1 MRIRNKTP
9 DRHPE
14 YTTVGSDRVLTWIV
28 LFSVLFGISCNFN
41 AAKPGKQVLITEGL
55 SGNRVDGYWLYLPKN
70 YDEAKKY
77 PVILFLTG
85 GLGVSSQKI
94 DAKHDGPAK
103 FAIQEF
109 PDPDIA
115 AMVQDSFI
123 IINPHLDI
131 GPPETKGWHH
141 HAETLFNIVE
151 EVSATYSGD
160 MNRVILTGLS
170 HGAGGSWEIAKTHSN
185 KIAAL
190 IPIAGRIKC
199 ENDCDNIGVTP
210 FWIIHNKDDERVSV
224 RYAEEVFD
232 HLTNNKT
239 LNLDQK
245 ETIDSV
251 PKSEF
256 VYSIINESGHD
267 AWNPAYSNPNIY
279 KWLLEQ
285 TRN

>member
-1 MRIRNKTP
+1 MNTLISTSKSKRSNSSANFINRIIL
-9 DRHPE
+9 
-14 YTTVGSDRVLTWIV
+14 VLISS
-28 LFSVLFGISCNFN
+28 LFFIGCGLKS
-41 AAKPGKQVLITEGL
+41 AKPGKQVLITEGL

-70 YDEAKKY
+70 YDDTKKY

-94 DAKHDGPAK
+94 DAKNDGPAK
-103 FAIQEF
+103 FALQEF
-109 PDPDIA
+109 PGHELA
-115 AMVQDSFI
+115 ALVQDSFI

-131 GPPETKGWHH
+131 GPPDTKGWHH
-141 HAETLFNIVE
+141 HAETLFKIVE
-151 EVSATYSGD
+151 EVSSTYSGD
-160 MNRVILTGLS
+160 QNRVILTGLS
-170 HGAGGSWEIAKTHSN
+170 HGAGGSWEIAKTHSE

-199 ENDCDNIGVTP
+199 ENDCENIGNTP
-210 FWIIHNKDDERVSV
+210 FWIIHNKEDNMVSV
-224 RYAEEVFD
+224 RYAEDVYE
-232 HLTNNKT
+232 HLSVIKA
-239 LNLDQK
+239 LNLQQI

>member
-9 DRHPE
+9 DCHLE
-14 YTTVGSDRVLTWIV
+14 DTSKGSDRIITLIV
-28 LFSVLFGISCNFN
+28 LFSVFFGFSCNFN

-70 YDEAKKY
+70 YDDTKKY

-94 DAKHDGPAK
+94 DAKNDGPAK
-103 FAIQEF
+103 FALQEF
-109 PDPDIA
+109 PGHELA
-115 AMVQDSFI
+115 ALVQDSFI

-131 GPPETKGWHH
+131 GPPDTKGWHH
-141 HAETLFNIVE
+141 HAETLFKIVE
-151 EVSATYSGD
+151 EVSSTYSGD
-160 MNRVILTGLS
+160 QNRVILTGLS
-170 HGAGGSWEIAKTHSN
+170 HGAGGSWEIAKIHSE

-199 ENDCDNIGVTP
+199 ENDCENIGNTP
-210 FWIIHNKDDERVSV
+210 FWIIHNKEDNMVSV
-224 RYAEEVFD
+224 RYAEDVYE
-232 HLTNNKT
+232 HLSVIKA
-239 LNLDQK
+239 LNLQQI